1 MSPDLFLTS
10 LNDLKIEVPLPPEE
24 NVLPPEE
31 NVLPPE
37 ENVELKEVVP
47 PKLTSS
53 SSSSSSESS
62 RENGEGNV
70 AGIYCYVCL
79 PVACICRNVAAC

>member
-10 LNDLKIEVPLPPEE
+10 LNGLKIEVPLPPEE
-24 NVLPPEE
+24 NVE
-31 NVLPPE
+31 V
-37 ENVELKEVVP
+37 KEVVP

-53 SSSSSSESS
+53 SSASSSESS

-70 AGIYCYVCL
+70 AGIFSFVYL
-79 PVACICRNVAAC
+79 PVTCISRNVAAYQREEYYL